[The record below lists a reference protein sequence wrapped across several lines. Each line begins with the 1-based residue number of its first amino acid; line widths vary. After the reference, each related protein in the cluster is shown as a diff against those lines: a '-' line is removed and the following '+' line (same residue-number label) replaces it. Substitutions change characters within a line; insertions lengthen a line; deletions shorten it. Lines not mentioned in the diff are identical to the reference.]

1 VRASWPLLVV
11 WQLACAP
18 ASWFAPDSTKP
29 AELSSCFA
37 ALAAELASDAMEG
50 RGIATPG
57 LERSA
62 SLIESR
68 LRADGLEAVSGDYRQ
83 SFQIQLGVREGEG
96 GVLARVGGENV
107 DPQNWTPL
115 RFSSVGSFEGPLVFA
130 GYGTRA
136 PPLDYDDYAG
146 LDVAGS
152 VVLALRYEP
161 GEDDDDSPFDG
172 RRATR
177 WSDLR
182 YKAFLAREAGAKA
195 LILVDGPAAAK
206 PGEAER
212 LPRLEGGGPVSP
224 AGLPVLQVRREV
236 AARWLSAAGLD
247 LRALQRDID
256 SQSRPHS
263 HVLPGVS
270 IRGTVSLDVETHT
283 ASNVLAL
290 WPGRGDLAHQAVV
303 VGAHYDHLGYG
314 DRSSMRPG
322 VRAIH
327 NGADDN
333 ASGVAAMLCAV
344 DALVAHPPGGP
355 RRSLVVVAFSAEELG
370 LLGSGHYVEAPAVPL
385 SRTVAMLNL
394 DMVGRLGG
402 KPLSLLGGDSSPDWP
417 ELAEASTRG
426 LDVEIEL
433 GGDGYGPSDQMSF
446 YTRGVPVL
454 HLFTGAHEDYH
465 APSDDVSRL
474 DVEGGGLVSA
484 FLRRL
489 LGELLVREQPLIYA
503 RSAGPPTLGAD
514 RRSRGAWLGSIP
526 DYSAME
532 ETSGGVLLSGV
543 IAGGPAETAGMRA
556 GDRIVWLEGVE
567 VANLYDLTFALREHE
582 PGDAVQVEVERDRER
597 RRLRVVL
604 GDRAQRASPA
614 SDPHHS
620 GGGHG
625 EPGD

>member
-1 VRASWPLLVV
+1 
-11 WQLACAP
+11 
-18 ASWFAPDSTKP
+18 
-29 AELSSCFA
+29 
-37 ALAAELASDAMEG
+37 M
-50 RGIATPG
+50 
-57 LERSA
+57 
-62 SLIESR
+62 
-68 LRADGLEAVSGDYRQ
+68 
-83 SFQIQLGVREGEG
+83 
-96 GVLARVGGENV
+96 
-107 DPQNWTPL
+107 
-115 RFSSVGSFEGPLVFA
+115 
-130 GYGTRA
+130 
-136 PPLDYDDYAG
+136 
-146 LDVAGS
+146 
-152 VVLALRYEP
+152 
-161 GEDDDDSPFDG
+161 
-172 RRATR
+172 
-177 WSDLR
+177 
-182 YKAFLAREAGAKA
+182 
-195 LILVDGPAAAK
+195 
-206 PGEAER
+206 
-212 LPRLEGGGPVSP
+212 
-224 AGLPVLQVRREV
+224 
-236 AARWLSAAGLD
+236 
-247 LRALQRDID
+247 
-256 SQSRPHS
+256 
-263 HVLPGVS
+263 
-270 IRGTVSLDVETHT
+270 
-283 ASNVLAL
+283 
-290 WPGRGDLAHQAVV
+290 
-303 VGAHYDHLGYG
+303 
-314 DRSSMRPG
+314 
-322 VRAIH
+322 
-327 NGADDN
+327 
-333 ASGVAAMLCAV
+333 
-344 DALVAHPPGGP
+344 
-355 RRSLVVVAFSAEELG
+355 
-370 LLGSGHYVEAPAVPL
+370 LGSGHYVEAPAVPL

-604 GDRAQRASPA
+604 GDRAQRVSPA